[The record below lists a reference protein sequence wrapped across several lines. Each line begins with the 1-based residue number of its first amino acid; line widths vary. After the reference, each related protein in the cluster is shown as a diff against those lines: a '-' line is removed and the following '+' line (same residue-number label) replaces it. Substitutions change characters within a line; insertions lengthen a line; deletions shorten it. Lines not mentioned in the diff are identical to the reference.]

1 MPAELFKS
9 LDLDGDGYL
18 SRSELTAAA
27 NRYGWSWREAPI
39 LAVLDLLSISGPIP
53 ERAFIAYIQQI
64 RNDPM
69 GPYGDVL
76 RNSPLFP
83 QPVPPKHNPVPTRKK
98 KAAEDLKSKD
108 SSGKAVVPPFH
119 DITGPLAMKA
129 GIDIAN
135 RYRSLLESLEA
146 PGISRKNSAL
156 LIIDPQRSF
165 TEGAWMQSIG
175 RGAEKDV
182 VPILLAFRNCAAL
195 LSRYYGQMEIML
207 TRCPFPAGS
216 YGWDDRLTDI
226 LTGNQLY
233 FIKPGNSVLFPP
245 SNGFREWVAR
255 CIESGKNILV
265 IGGCTLNSC
274 VRVSSIDTQK
284 EFCGTG
290 MQVVVDLSLCGARMG
305 NYLSTPKFAGLTA
318 VEAAVKQM
326 MQEGIQIVRHVNWV

>member
-1 MPAELFKS
+1 MSRILAVLDAFVQPVENSPLKGPIKFSQLSFYGITLIIVRQYHSIPAAINTRTAESHPGTDKKMPAELFKS

-146 PGISRKNSAL
+146 PRDFEEEFRPADHRPPAILYRRGLDAVHRQGRRK
-156 LIIDPQRSF
+156 
-165 TEGAWMQSIG
+165 G
-175 RGAEKDV
+175 
-182 VPILLAFRNCAAL
+182 
-195 LSRYYGQMEIML
+195 
-207 TRCPFPAGS
+207 RCPDTAGIPQLCS
-216 YGWDDRLTDI
+216 AFKPVLWTD
-226 LTGNQLY
+226 GDY
-233 FIKPGNSVLFPP
+233 
-245 SNGFREWVAR
+245 A
-255 CIESGKNILV
+255 
-265 IGGCTLNSC
+265 
-274 VRVSSIDTQK
+274 DA
-284 EFCGTG
+284 
-290 MQVVVDLSLCGARMG
+290 LSLPRRKLWLG
-305 NYLSTPKFAGLTA
+305 
-318 VEAAVKQM
+318 
-326 MQEGIQIVRHVNWV
+326 